1 MSFWTDFDWKMGGIG
16 IIMSAISLPFL
27 MWAIMAWD
35 SFYNSLRYGV
45 GSDLSVIDHGES
57 VVFLSFNG
65 LMFLAFFGLGLIIVS
80 FLNYYKTVLSKK
92 KEERKSKGWK
102 I

>member
-16 IIMSAISLPFL
+16 IIMSAISLPIL
-27 MWAIMAWD
+27 MWAILGWN

-45 GSDLSVIDHGES
+45 GSDLSVIDRGES

-65 LMFLAFFGLGLIIVS
+65 LMLLAFFGLGLIVVS
-80 FLNYYKTVLSKK
+80 FLHYYKRVLSKK
-92 KEERKSKGWK
+92 REERKSQD
-102 I
+102 